1 MSRRNKEDYVRTE
14 FYDPQ
19 LMGKLEYSN
28 NPTRNR
34 TRQIERFYIIHLTQM
49 CANRFTWTGLP
60 KEIDER
66 YLEMCLTR
74 KGLAVFFKEEKV
86 YNEYMVLQA
95 GSLGP
100 LNVYDNPT
108 SYQVLGGSGEFRV
121 NQKLTN
127 EDCVPIWANYMRV
140 SEMPNIMMWAKR
152 LAEIDRTIEISAMN
166 ARQTKM
172 VSVPE
177 DQRLSA
183 VNVLKQVNEGVEVVF
198 GTETLGD
205 ILKAIETI
213 DLESHP
219 AKLPN
224 LLISKGK
231 IWNEIMTFMGVSNSN
246 EDKKERLV
254 ADEVHI
260 KDEQIDLIKAMNLS
274 SREQAA
280 EQINE
285 MFGLDVSVEFN
296 QTADAD
302 IKAGAE
308 MAMANK
314 VPNDSEATTWGN

>member
-19 LMGKLEYSN
+19 LMGKLAYSN

-34 TRQIERFYIIHLTQM
+34 TRQIERFYVIHLTQM
-49 CANRFTWTGLP
+49 AANRFTWYGLP
-60 KEIDER
+60 KEIDQR
-66 YLEMCLTR
+66 YLEMALTQR
-74 KGLAVFFKEEKV
+74 GLAVFFKEEKV
-86 YNEYMVLQA
+86 YNEYMVLRA

-108 SYQVLGGSGEFRV
+108 TYQVLGGSGDFRV

-127 EDCVPIWANYMRV
+127 EECIPIWANYMRV
-140 SEMPNIMMWAKR
+140 SEMPNIVMWANR
-152 LAEIDRTIEISAMN
+152 LAEIDRTIEISAIN
-166 ARQTKM
+166 ARQTRA

-177 DQRLSA
+177 DMRLSA
-183 VNVLKQVNEGVEVVF
+183 QNVIQQMREGVETVF
-198 GTETLGD
+198 GTESLGD
-205 ILKAIETI
+205 IIKAIETI

-224 LLISKGK
+224 LLIAKGK

-274 SREQAA
+274 SRQQAA
-280 EQINE
+280 ERINE
-285 MFGLDVSVEFN
+285 MFGLDISVEFN
-296 QTADAD
+296 QTADAE

-314 VPNDSEATTWGN
+314 VPDDRSSTMWGN

>member
-19 LMGKLEYSN
+19 LMGKLAYSN

-49 CANRFTWTGLP
+49 CANRFTWNGFP
-60 KEIDER
+60 KEIDAR
-66 YLEMCLTR
+66 YLEMALTQR
-74 KGLAVFFKEEKV
+74 GLVVFFKEEKV
-86 YNEYMVLQA
+86 YNEYMVLRA

-108 SYQVLGGSGEFRV
+108 SYQVLGGSGDFRV

-127 EDCVPIWANYMRV
+127 EECIPIWANYMRV
-140 SEMPNIMMWAKR
+140 AEMPNIIMWANR
-152 LAEIDRTIEISAMN
+152 LAEIDRTIEISAIN
-166 ARQTKM
+166 ARQTRA

-177 DQRLSA
+177 DMRLSA
-183 VNVLKQVNEGVEVVF
+183 QNVIQQMREGVETVF
-198 GTETLGD
+198 GTESLGD
-205 ILKAIETI
+205 IIKAIETI

-254 ADEVHI
+254 SDEVHI

-274 SREQAA
+274 SRQQAA
-280 EQINE
+280 ERINE
-285 MFGLDVSVEFN
+285 MFGLDISVEFN
-296 QTADAD
+296 QTADAE

-314 VPNDSEATTWGN
+314 VPDDNSATMWGN